1 MYLRAKRRRW
11 RGAGVGV
18 ERGEREGVEGRG
30 KGVHGRCGAVCQPYV
45 LSPSRPSPLPPPRR
59 GKAAVEPGVLTCP
72 AAR

>member
-30 KGVHGRCGAVCQPYV
+30 KEVHGRCGAVPALRAMA
-45 LSPSRPSPLPPPRR
+45 LSPLAPASPHAA
-59 GKAAVEPGVLTCP
+59 GKATERGGRTCRP
-72 AAR
+72 AR